1 MLIFIVK
8 KKGKT
13 GNYGR
18 GKGRGNIHFK
28 RGEKGETG
36 NSVRE
41 IDLSRVEAL
50 TESVAYCPTLWSER
64 PPAGEWR
71 ESLER

>member
-50 TESVAYCPTLWSER
+50 VPSKSETRAGGSTTRSVGTFLMM
-64 PPAGEWR
+64 AG
-71 ESLER
+71 